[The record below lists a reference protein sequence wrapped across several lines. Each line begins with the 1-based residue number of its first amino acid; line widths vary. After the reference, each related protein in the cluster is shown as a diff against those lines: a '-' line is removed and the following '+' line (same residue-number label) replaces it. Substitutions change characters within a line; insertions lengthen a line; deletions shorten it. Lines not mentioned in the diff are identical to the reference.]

1 MLEQI
6 DPGTRYGA
14 VKIPSSKSL
23 AHRALIC
30 AALADRD
37 SVISCSGISRDLEAT
52 MECLKGFGAEVEI
65 LEDMIRVTPIRETS
79 STAGKDQAGRMLL
92 AGRQIQ
98 ADRSADTS
106 VILPCRE
113 SGSTLRFLLPLAG
126 ALGRTAVFQ
135 MEGRLP
141 LRPMQEYEKVLQ
153 DHGMKIRR
161 EGERLCCEGQLTP
174 GEYLLPGNIS
184 SQYFTGLLFALP
196 LLDGES
202 HIRIR
207 GKAESAAY
215 ISLTESALSSA
226 GILFEKK
233 EDGWLIPGGQ
243 HYRIQEG
250 NDPAVIE
257 GDYSGGAF
265 FLCAGAFS
273 KQGIR
278 CGNLSSVSMQGDRG
292 IIDILQQFGAEVRVS
307 DHSVCVKRGVLKGID
322 IDGSMI
328 PDILP
333 VLSVV
338 AAAAE
343 GTTRIFHA
351 ERLRMKE
358 SDRVLSTLTMLK
370 ALGADAEE
378 TGDGMLI
385 HGTGSLRGGAE
396 VDPFGDHR
404 IAMSAATAAC
414 ICREPVTI
422 KDAECVEKSY
432 PDFWK
437 DFHSL
442 QIERNSTGRNNI

>member
-1 MLEQI
+1 MLVRLE
-6 DPGTRYGA
+6 PGTRYGT

-37 SVISCSGISRDLEAT
+37 SVISCSGISRDIEAT
-52 MECLKGFGAEVEI
+52 MECLKEFGAAFEVR
-65 LEDMIRVTPIRETS
+65 EDLIRVTPVWGDCSGYRSVQTDRTDRMKG
-79 STAGKDQAGRMLL
+79 TALQDSNA
-92 AGRQIQ
+92 
-98 ADRSADTS
+98 

-126 ALGRTAVFQ
+126 ALGRGAVFQ

-141 LRPMQEYEKVLQ
+141 LRPMQEYEKVLEEH
-153 DHGMKIRR
+153 DMKIRR
-161 EGERLCCEGQLTP
+161 EGDRLCCEGQLTP

-202 HIRIR
+202 RIRIL
-207 GKAESAAY
+207 GKAESADY
-215 ISLTESALSSA
+215 IRLTESALSDA
-226 GILFEKK
+226 GITVEKL
-233 EDGWLIPGGQ
+233 EDGWLVPGGQ
-243 HYRIQEG
+243 HYRTTEG

-273 KQGIR
+273 GQGIR
-278 CGNLSSVSMQGDRG
+278 CDNLSSASMQGDRR
-292 IIDILQQFGAEVRVS
+292 ILDILQQFGAQVEVRDKS
-307 DHSVCVKRGVLKGID
+307 ISVRKGTLHGID

-343 GTTRIFHA
+343 GTTRIYHA

-358 SDRVLSTLTMLK
+358 SDRILSTLTMLK
-370 ALGADAEE
+370 ALGAEAEE
-378 TGDGMLI
+378 TEDGMRI
-385 HGTGSLRGGAE
+385 QGTGSLKGGAE

-404 IAMSAATAAC
+404 IAMSAAVAAC
-414 ICREPVTI
+414 ICREPVSI
-422 KDAECVEKSY
+422 RDSECVEKSY

-437 DFHSL
+437 DYHSL
-442 QIERNSTGRNNI
+442 QIERISTGRNEI